1 MKYELRIRKD
11 AEEDAF
17 RVYDWYE
24 DQSVGLG
31 VRLLSELDDVY
42 ERIIDNPLLY
52 ANIHRGV
59 RRAVPHNF
67 PVGVFYTV
75 VGNIIQV
82 IAVDHLARSPK
93 RWKGRA

>member
-1 MKYELRIRKD
+1 MKYVLRIRKD

-17 RVYDWYE
+17 RVYDWYD

-42 ERIIDNPLLY
+42 ERIVENPLLY
-52 ANIHRGV
+52 ADAHRGV
-59 RRAVPHNF
+59 RRAVPRNF
-67 PVGVFYTV
+67 PVGVFYTI
-75 VGNIIQV
+75 VGHIIQV
-82 IAVDHLARSPK
+82 IAVDHLARNPK